1 MSIFRTVIGTGGI
14 PMYKKKRGQD
24 YYTNRHSCFLLQY
37 HLVLVTKYRKPVLK
51 GEVKELV
58 YQIIR
63 DIFKEKGLVILELN
77 GESDHI
83 HILYEADP
91 FTAPGMLANV
101 VKTKTSRF
109 ARKKYGDTVLK
120 DYYWKPLFWSDSY
133 FPATTGGAD
142 IETLEKYIQTQG
154 TKKPRS
160 LKSDHR
166 K

>member
-1 MSIFRTVIGTGGI
+1 
-14 PMYKKKRGQD
+14 MYKKKRGQD
-24 YYTNRHSCFLLQY
+24 YYTNSHSCFLLQY

-133 FPATTGGAD
+133 FVATVSENSLDNVRT
-142 IETLEKYIQTQG
+142 YIKNQ
-154 TKKPRS
+154 
-160 LKSDHR
+160 
-166 K
+166 

>member
-1 MSIFRTVIGTGGI
+1 
-14 PMYKKKRGQD
+14 
-24 YYTNRHSCFLLQY
+24 
-37 HLVLVTKYRKPVLK
+37 VLVTKYRKPVLK

-91 FTAPGMLANV
+91 FTAPGTLANV

-133 FPATTGGAD
+133 FVATVSENSLDNVRA
-142 IETLEKYIQTQG
+142 YIKNQ
-154 TKKPRS
+154 
-160 LKSDHR
+160 
-166 K
+166 

>member
-77 GESDHI
+77 G
-83 HILYEADP
+83 
-91 FTAPGMLANV
+91 
-101 VKTKTSRF
+101 K
-109 ARKKYGDTVLK
+109 
-120 DYYWKPLFWSDSY
+120 
-133 FPATTGGAD
+133 AT
-142 IETLEKYIQTQG
+142 ISISCMRQI
-154 TKKPRS
+154 RS
-160 LKSDHR
+160 LPPGCLPMWSR
-166 K
+166 PRPAGLQGRNMGILF

>member
-1 MSIFRTVIGTGGI
+1 
-14 PMYKKKRGQD
+14 MYKKKRGQD

-83 HILYEADP
+83 HILY
-91 FTAPGMLANV
+91 
-101 VKTKTSRF
+101 
-109 ARKKYGDTVLK
+109 
-120 DYYWKPLFWSDSY
+120 
-133 FPATTGGAD
+133 
-142 IETLEKYIQTQG
+142 
-154 TKKPRS
+154 
-160 LKSDHR
+160 
-166 K
+166 

>member
-1 MSIFRTVIGTGGI
+1 
-14 PMYKKKRGQD
+14 MYKKKRGQD
-24 YYTNRHSCFLLQY
+24 YYTNRHSCFPLQY

-91 FTAPGMLANV
+91 FTAPGTLANV

-133 FPATTGGAD
+133 FVATVSENSLDNVRT
-142 IETLEKYIQTQG
+142 YIKNQ
-154 TKKPRS
+154 
-160 LKSDHR
+160 
-166 K
+166 

>member
-24 YYTNRHSCFLLQY
+24 HYTNRHSCFLLQY

-91 FTAPGMLANV
+91 FTAPGTLANV

-133 FPATTGGAD
+133 FVATVSENSLDNVRT
-142 IETLEKYIQTQG
+142 YIKNQ
-154 TKKPRS
+154 
-160 LKSDHR
+160 
-166 K
+166 